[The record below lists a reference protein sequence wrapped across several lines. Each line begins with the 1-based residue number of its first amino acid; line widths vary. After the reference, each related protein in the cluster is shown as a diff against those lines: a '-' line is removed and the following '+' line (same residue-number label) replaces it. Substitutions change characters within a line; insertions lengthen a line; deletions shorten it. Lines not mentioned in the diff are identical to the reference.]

1 MKDLQEFMDAARAG
15 DIVTLSRSPELVKS
29 RHQQATALHFAAIHG
44 QIEAARWLLD
54 HGADLEA
61 RDGDFHATPLSWANE
76 KGQTAMVAFLLG
88 RGAGIDLWQ
97 AVALGRVDRLDE
109 LLSANPELLEEE
121 REWGNAVHQACFW
134 GRMDSLEWLIRHG
147 ADIRLRST
155 HGFTPLQVAE
165 RQSRDARSHTPI
177 ILAERKAEIERASVR
192 MVERLRAALDE
203 PAAV

>member
-1 MKDLQEFMDAARAG
+1 MDAARAG

-88 RGAGIDLWQ
+88 RGTIVVAGDTGPLHL
-97 AVALGRVDRLDE
+97 AAAMGTRVAGLFGPTDPRRNGPYGQLDRCVETFSTTGRMEDIREEVVLKK
-109 LLSANPELLEEE
+109 LEE
-121 REWGNAVHQACFW
+121 VL
-134 GRMDSLEWLIRHG
+134 S
-147 ADIRLRST
+147 
-155 HGFTPLQVAE
+155 
-165 RQSRDARSHTPI
+165 
-177 ILAERKAEIERASVR
+177 
-192 MVERLRAALDE
+192 
-203 PAAV
+203 